1 MSEHEPYSQQ
11 IEKLNPKKGDL
22 LVISI
27 PQLLSQEQREN
38 AQAVIQAQAERLGFQ
53 ALVLDGGITAQ
64 LQPNVADLLAEQ
76 QKQTALLEQIATQ
89 NLALIEALADDVDP
103 DLDAVPLT
111 YLSGAPV
118 RVGG

>member
-1 MSEHEPYSQQ
+1 MSEHEAYSQQ
-11 IEKLNPKKGDL
+11 IEKLNPKQGDL

-27 PQLLSQEQREN
+27 PQILTQEQREN
-38 AQAVIQAQAERLGFQ
+38 AQTVMQAQAERLGFQ

-64 LQPNVADLLAEQ
+64 LQPNIADLLAEQ

-89 NLALIEALADDVDP
+89 NQALIQALADDVDS

-111 YLSGAPV
+111 YLNGAPV
-118 RVGG
+118 GGG